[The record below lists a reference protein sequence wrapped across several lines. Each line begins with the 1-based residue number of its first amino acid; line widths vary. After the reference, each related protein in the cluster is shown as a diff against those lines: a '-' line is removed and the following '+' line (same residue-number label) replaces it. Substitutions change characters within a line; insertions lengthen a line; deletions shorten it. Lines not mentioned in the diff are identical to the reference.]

1 MSSVQDIEKAIS
13 QLSPEDL
20 RLFRTWF
27 HEFDAEAWDQQLEA
41 DVAAGRL
48 DKLAAEAL
56 KELGAGRC
64 TEL

>member
-20 RLFRTWF
+20 RLLRTWF

-56 KELGAGRC
+56 KELDAGRC

>member
-20 RLFRTWF
+20 RLFRAWF
-27 HEFDAEAWDQQLEA
+27 HEFDVEAWDQQLEA

-56 KELGAGRC
+56 KELDAGRC